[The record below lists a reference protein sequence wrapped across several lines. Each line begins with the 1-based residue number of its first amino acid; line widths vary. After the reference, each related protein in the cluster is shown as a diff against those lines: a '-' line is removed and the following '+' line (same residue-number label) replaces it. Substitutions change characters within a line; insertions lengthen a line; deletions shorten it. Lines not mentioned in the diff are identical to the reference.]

1 MSVRQFVLST
11 PFSLYNE
18 TVVLNSGEDSIVFG
32 LLDIKNEELK
42 ARLEKAVKSFF
53 RGSGK
58 TGSCEFVSITREQ
71 FEHVASLQY
80 GLSSDESV
88 RAEES
93 GDGRNALDRGSG
105 YHAAVLLLDSLL
117 DDARKSGATDIHI
130 EENRVRFR
138 VNGMLRHVCNLA
150 PERSREL
157 VRRIKMLARLDMLD
171 SQRGQDGQFTAC
183 RQNVPKDRENGGGR
197 VFVRVSIIPAL
208 SADNEG
214 ECETVVLRLLDS
226 ERVPLDLSALGFS
239 ETQCAILSKFGHLK
253 NGLVLL
259 CGATGSGKSTTA
271 AALLSDI
278 TRDARRKIITIE
290 DPPEYVLDGTT
301 QIAVNR
307 RFGIDFSDALR
318 LVFRQ
323 DPDVIFIGEIRD
335 EMTART
341 AVQAAVTGHLVFATM
356 HTDGFYETLVRLGQ
370 LGTDSRE
377 IASVLRGIVVQEL
390 ECDGKKVHLNAR
402 VLQVS
407 DEISWSLC
415 SAEKSIDIQKIIQ
428 EAVV

>member
-1 MSVRQFVLST
+1 MSVKQFVLST

-18 TVVLNSGEDSIVFG
+18 TVVLSSSEDSIVFG

-58 TGSCEFVSITREQ
+58 TGTCEFVSITREQ

-88 RAEES
+88 RAAGS
-93 GDGRNALDRGSG
+93 GEDKNAFDRGSG

-157 VRRIKMLARLDMLD
+157 VRRIKMLARLDMLN
-171 SQRGQDGQFTAC
+171 SQQGQDGQFTVC
-183 RQNVPKDRENGGGR
+183 RQNAPKDKAGGGR
-197 VFVRVSIIPAL
+197 VFVRVSIIPSL

-226 ERVPLDLSALGFS
+226 ARVPLDLSALGFS
-239 ETQCAILSKFGHLK
+239 GMQCGILSKFARLK

-301 QIAVNR
+301 QIAVDR

-335 EMTART
+335 ELTART

-356 HTDGFYETLVRLGQ
+356 HTGGFYETLVRLGQ
-370 LGTDSRE
+370 LGTDAKE

-390 ECDGKKVHLNAR
+390 ECDGKKVHLNAK